1 MIAIKELRNSM
12 SLNRSLSLVGVSK
25 TKWYYNK
32 RRRDTKTDPVISMQV
47 QKIGRQ
53 RPTYGSRRM
62 AAAISRELQTPINR
76 KRIQKIF
83 RKLGWIEPVKTK
95 KEIMRSGK
103 KLLRATAPNQLWQT
117 DITYIWCGIDGWCY
131 CFNVLD
137 TFTRKWLSYIFDV
150 RATKDAAIESIVQAV
165 AQEKPD
171 PSGLVI
177 RSDNGTQYTSK
188 EFRKSIEILGIKQEY
203 IWHHTPEQNG
213 HVESFHKTLKKGYI
227 WPQEFT
233 NFQMAE
239 IALAG
244 AFQDYNNQRIHS
256 SVGYM
261 PPNEFIKQWE
271 MTHK

>member
-1 MIAIKELRNSM
+1 MVFHLLFPSTIIPANSA
-12 SLNRSLSLVGVSK
+12 GVF
-25 TKWYYNK
+25 
-32 RRRDTKTDPVISMQV
+32 
-47 QKIGRQ
+47 
-53 RPTYGSRRM
+53 
-62 AAAISRELQTPINR
+62 LPIPPC
-76 KRIQKIF
+76 F
-83 RKLGWIEPVKTK
+83 LEKL
-95 KEIMRSGK
+95 
-103 KLLRATAPNQLWQT
+103 
-117 DITYIWCGIDGWCY
+117 
-131 CFNVLD
+131 
-137 TFTRKWLSYIFDV
+137 
-150 RATKDAAIESIVQAV
+150 
-165 AQEKPD
+165 
-171 PSGLVI
+171 
-177 RSDNGTQYTSK
+177 SDNGTQYTSK

-213 HVESFHKTLKKGYI
+213 HVESFHKTLKKEYI